1 MNYRQ
6 KFSWTPIF
14 TN

>member
-1 MNYRQ
+1 MNFRQ